1 MTKAQFIKG
10 PSGEELAVIP
20 KAEYER
26 LKKLA
31 ASEDVGIDRVV
42 GRTRAAIAR
51 GDEVLLPKKVVDR
64 LAEGENAIRVLREW
78 KDMTQLYLSS
88 KTGLSQSYLSD
99 LENGRR
105 TGSAETLSVIARVL
119 GVPLDLLVP
128 TA

>member
-42 GRTRAAIAR
+42 GRARAAIAR

-78 KDMTQLYLSS
+78 KGMTQLYLSS

-99 LENGRR
+99 IENGRR
-105 TGSAETLSVIARVL
+105 IGSAETLSVIARVL